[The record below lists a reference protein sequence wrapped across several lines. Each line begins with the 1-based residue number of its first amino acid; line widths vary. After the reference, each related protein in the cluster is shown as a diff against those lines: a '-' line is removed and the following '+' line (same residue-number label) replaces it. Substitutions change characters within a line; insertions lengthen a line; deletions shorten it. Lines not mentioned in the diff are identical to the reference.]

1 MWTGLSSRTNGKD
14 STAEH
19 SKTGA
24 TEMKTVEALL
34 VCKLSESPF
43 RILSVGLSCYFPF
56 IQRLTG
62 YIMLGVCLFIS
73 LVRNENHYW
82 YGSDSNISFQFN
94 TEYTRT

>member
-1 MWTGLSSRTNGKD
+1 MWTGLSPRTNGKD

-43 RILSVGLSCYFPF
+43 RILSVGLSCYFLF
-56 IQRLTG
+56 YSKADWIYYAWRLF
-62 YIMLGVCLFIS
+62 VHQS
-73 LVRNENHYW
+73 
-82 YGSDSNISFQFN
+82 S
-94 TEYTRT
+94 